1 LESPFYCSGPNFS
14 TDCVSGAMPEYKW
27 NGNGSYT
34 FDGNNVNTPFNPNIG
49 VWLKTN
55 QSIDFLT
62 VDTNTTFA
70 GVSLAA
76 PVPEPGSL
84 LLMGSGIVGL
94 GGLLRR
100 RLLR

>member
-1 LESPFYCSGPNFS
+1 
-14 TDCVSGAMPEYKW
+14 MPEYKW